1 MSTGTITWVEAL
13 EQRVRKVIEDKDL
26 DGLRMLL
33 ANRHPADI
41 ADVIDR
47 LDDEDKVTVFRLLSP
62 RQAADVLDET
72 SSEATRELLENLPDE
87 EVGDLLDSLPM
98 DDVAEI
104 LSEDVPHR
112 VQELLAAMEPG
123 DAAEVRSLLSYPPQ
137 SAGRLMT
144 DKFVR
149 VGADMT
155 AGGAIAYL
163 RLIDPEIESLSDLYV
178 LDPARHLLG
187 VVSLR
192 QVITVPS
199 ERPMREIMNADV
211 VTVAPTTDQEEVA
224 RLVSRYDL
232 LALPVVGA
240 EGRML
245 GIITVDDVIDVL
257 VAEGTED
264 VLRFGGVESGGMD
277 QPYFSVPIVRSVR
290 RRVVWLLFLFLA
302 GTLTSGVLGLFE
314 GELAKVIEL
323 SVFIPLLIGTGGNTG
338 AQTVSTVIRGLA
350 LGEIRW
356 RDTFRVMLRELSS
369 GLLLG
374 VVLGA
379 VALAWASI
387 AGYGSMI
394 AAVVGLTIV
403 AICVWANIIGALVP
417 LVAQKLGIDPATVSA
432 PMITTLVDATGLA
445 LYLTIAK
452 VLLKL

>member
-13 EQRVRKVIEDKDL
+13 EQRVRKVLEESDL
-26 DGLRMLL
+26 EGLRVLL

-47 LDDEDKVTVFRLLSP
+47 LDDDDKVRVFRLLQP

-72 SSEATRELLENLPDE
+72 SIDATRELLQNLPDE
-87 EVGDLLDSLPM
+87 EAGDLLDSLPM

-104 LSEDVPHR
+104 LAEDVPDR

-123 DAAEVRSLLSYPPQ
+123 DAAEVRTLLSYPPQ

-149 VGADMT
+149 VRPDMT
-155 AGGAIAYL
+155 AADVIAFL
-163 RLIDPEIESLSDLYV
+163 RLIDPEIESLSELYV
-178 LDPARHLLG
+178 LDSTRHLLG

-192 QVITVPS
+192 QVITALP
-199 ERPMREIMNADV
+199 ERRLREIMNSDV
-211 VTVAPTTDQEEVA
+211 VTIAPTTDQEEVS

-232 LALPVVGA
+232 LSLPVVA
-240 EGRML
+240 EQGRML

-302 GTLTSGVLGLFE
+302 GTLTSGVLRLFE
-314 GELAKVIEL
+314 GELSKVIEL

-356 RDTFRVMLRELSS
+356 RDAFRVMVRELSS
-369 GLLLG
+369 GVLLG
-374 VVLGA
+374 VLLGC
-379 VALAWASI
+379 VALGWAFL
-387 AGYGSMI
+387 AGYGTML

-403 AICVWANIIGALVP
+403 AICVWANVIGALVP
-417 LVAQKLGIDPATVSA
+417 LTAQKLGIDPATVSA

-445 LYLTIAK
+445 IYLLIAK
-452 VLLKL
+452 ALLGL

>member
-1 MSTGTITWVEAL
+1 MSAGTITWVEAL
-13 EQRVRKVIEDKDL
+13 EQRVRKVLDENDL
-26 DGLRMLL
+26 ESLRVLL
-33 ANRHPADI
+33 SNRHPADI

-47 LDDEDKVTVFRLLSP
+47 LDDRDKVRVFRVLSA
-62 RQAADVLDET
+62 RQAADVLGET
-72 SSEATRELLENLPDE
+72 SSDATRELLENLPE
-87 EVGDLLDSLPM
+87 ELAGDLLDSLPM
-98 DDVAEI
+98 DDVAAI
-104 LSEDVPHR
+104 LAEDVPDR

-123 DAAEVRSLLSYPPQ
+123 DAAEVRALLAYPPQ

-149 VGADMT
+149 VRPDMT
-155 AGGAIAYL
+155 TGEVIAFL
-163 RLIDPEIESLSDLYV
+163 RLIDPEIEALSDLYV
-178 LDPARHLLG
+178 LDAERHLLG

-192 QVITVPS
+192 QVVTAPPDRVL
-199 ERPMREIMNADV
+199 RDIMNSDV
-211 VTVAPTTDQEEVA
+211 VTIAPTTDQEEVA

-232 LALPVVGA
+232 LALPVVAA

-257 VAEGTED
+257 VEEGTED
-264 VLRFGGVESGGMD
+264 VLRFGGVASGGTD
-277 QPYFSVPIVRSVR
+277 QPYFSVPIVQSVR

-302 GTLTSGVLGLFE
+302 GTLTSGVLQLFE

-338 AQTVSTVIRGLA
+338 AQTDSTVIRGLA

-356 RDTFRVMLRELSS
+356 RDTWRVLLRELSS

-374 VVLGA
+374 LLLGV
-379 VALAWASI
+379 VALGWALV
-387 AGYGSMI
+387 AGHMPLL
-394 AAVVGLTIV
+394 AAVVGLTIL
-403 AICVWANIIGALVP
+403 AICLWANVIGALVP

-445 LYLTIAK
+445 IYLLIAK
-452 VLLKL
+452 TLLGL

>member
-1 MSTGTITWVEAL
+1 MSAGTITWVEAL
-13 EQRVRKVIEDKDL
+13 EQRVRKVLDENDL
-26 DGLRMLL
+26 ESLRVLL
-33 ANRHPADI
+33 SNRHPADI

-47 LDDEDKVTVFRLLSP
+47 LDDRDKVRVFRVLSA
-62 RQAADVLDET
+62 RQAADVLGET
-72 SSEATRELLENLPDE
+72 SSDATRELLENLPE
-87 EVGDLLDSLPM
+87 ELAGDLLDSLPM
-98 DDVAEI
+98 DDVAAI
-104 LSEDVPHR
+104 LAEDVPDR

-123 DAAEVRSLLSYPPQ
+123 DAAEVRALLAYPPQ

-149 VGADMT
+149 VRPDMT
-155 AGGAIAYL
+155 TGEVIAFL
-163 RLIDPEIESLSDLYV
+163 RLIDPEIEALSDLYV
-178 LDPARHLLG
+178 LDAERHLLG

-192 QVITVPS
+192 QVVTAPPDRVL
-199 ERPMREIMNADV
+199 RDIMNSDV
-211 VTVAPTTDQEEVA
+211 VTIAPTTDQEEVA

-232 LALPVVGA
+232 LALPVVAA

-257 VAEGTED
+257 VEEGTED
-264 VLRFGGVESGGMD
+264 VLRFGGVASGGTD
-277 QPYFSVPIVRSVR
+277 QPYFSVPIVQSVR

-302 GTLTSGVLGLFE
+302 GTLTSGVLQLFE

-356 RDTFRVMLRELSS
+356 RDTWRVLLRELSS

-374 VVLGA
+374 LLLGI
-379 VALAWASI
+379 VALGWALV
-387 AGYGSMI
+387 AGHIPML
-394 AAVVGLTIV
+394 AAVVGLTIL
-403 AICVWANIIGALVP
+403 AICLWANVIGALVP

-445 LYLTIAK
+445 IYLLIAK
-452 VLLKL
+452 TLLGL